1 MTFALKVTPFSV
13 KSLSEA
19 SVAID
24 RFKVSFLCLF
34 LQIVT
39 FTSVKIFSVLLVC
52 VLPSVIKAHTV
63 NPGVGAG
70 GMVQVCLIW
79 SK

>member
-24 RFKVSFLCLF
+24 RFKVSFLSFF
-34 LQIVT
+34 LKIVT
-39 FTSVKIFSVLLVC
+39 STFVKSGSVYFACCSQRDPI
-52 VLPSVIKAHTV
+52 PV
-63 NPGVGAG
+63 NPGIGAS
-70 GMVQVCLIW
+70 VIIEVCLIW
-79 SK
+79 SR